1 MRYENHAGPLQRKSA
16 LGSNSVLYMLF
27 HAPKS
32 QRSTRK
38 RDSFVLALSGYSG
51 ERNVRRS
58 LLRTFAEQFHDVAG
72 VFDGFFRAHRVQVDR
87 DVLRRGVD
95 LPAELRFE
103 LDDGQALMNCP
114 QR

>member
-1 MRYENHAGPLQRKSA
+1 LQRKSA
-16 LGSNSVLYMLF
+16 LGSNSVLYMLSMRQG
-27 HAPKS
+27 ARVS
-32 QRSTRK
+32 RSTRE

-58 LLRTFAEQFHDVAG
+58 PLRTFAEQFHDVAG